1 MPESLVLIGGGGHC
15 RSCIDVVESAGFRIA
30 GIIDRTGNTIFN
42 YPVLGDDDKIPSLVK
57 DHFFLVTVGQIKNP
71 EIRKRIYED
80 VKQAGGKFHSI
91 IASTAIVSKHSFVG
105 EGTIVMHH
113 CLVNAGVQVGANCI
127 INSKALI
134 EHDCTVADHTHI
146 STAAIVNGGC
156 NIGSGVFIGSHSVI
170 SQGITIADNVVIG
183 AGSVV
188 IKNISEPGTYAGN
201 PARKIK

>member
-1 MPESLVLIGGGGHC
+1 MPESVVLIGGGGHC

-30 GIIDRTGNTIFN
+30 GIIDRTGGTILN
-42 YPVLGDDDKIPSLVK
+42 YPVLGDDDKIPALVK

-71 EIRKRIYED
+71 GIRKRIYDD
-80 VKQAGGKFHSI
+80 VKRAGGKFTSI
-91 IASTAIVSKHSFVG
+91 VASAAIVSRHASIG
-105 EGTIVMHH
+105 EGTIVMQH
-113 CLVNAGVQVGANCI
+113 CLVNAGTHIGANCI
-127 INSKALI
+127 INSKALL

-146 STAAIVNGGC
+146 STAAVVNGGC
-156 NIGSGVFIGSHSVI
+156 NIGSGVFIGSHSVVA
-170 SQGITIADNVVIG
+170 QGISITDDVVLG